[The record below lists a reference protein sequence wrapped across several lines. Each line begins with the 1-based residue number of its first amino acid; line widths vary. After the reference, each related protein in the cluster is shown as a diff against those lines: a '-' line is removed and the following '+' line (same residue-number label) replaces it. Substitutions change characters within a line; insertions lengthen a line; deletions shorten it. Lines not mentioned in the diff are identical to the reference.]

1 LLPATVEKLYR
12 EGADYVALL
21 PMIGGQTIA
30 RITLADTATILLE
43 QSNNDLV
50 VLKHANKSYS
60 KPVKWFTRKT
70 GVRIIGIESPN
81 RSIIAPEAEEI
92 ILKGDALIAVGDNEQ
107 LKKFIHLI

>member
-1 LLPATVEKLYR
+1 V
-12 EGADYVALL
+12 
-21 PMIGGQTIA
+21 I
-30 RITLADTATILLE
+30 
-43 QSNNDLV
+43 
-50 VLKHANKSYS
+50 LKHANKSYS

-92 ILKGDALIAVGDNEQ
+92 ILKGDALIGVGDNEQ